1 MNIVSGVFHP
11 LLMTSYMSALLAVF
25 LPEAYIPY
33 PESAVWQL
41 VLAFFLLTAVLPAL
55 FVFGLYMFT
64 PVVTDLELTDRK
76 ERLVPFIVLIIF
88 YSAAAYFL
96 VIELG
101 LGPIVRVLLFS
112 AIVMIA
118 LMVLINTR
126 FKISIHCTAA
136 WALAGYAL
144 ALSVNFSFPHMLP
157 MVFGTVIF
165 GGLIGT
171 SRLYLGC
178 HKPAE
183 VWLGTLFGFL
193 YSFFSV
199 LVLL

>member
-1 MNIVSGVFHP
+1 MNIISGVFHP

-25 LPEAYIPY
+25 MPEAYMPY
-33 PESAVWQL
+33 PETAVWQL
-41 VLAFFLLTAVLPAL
+41 VSAFVLLTAVLPAL
-55 FVFGLYMFT
+55 FVFGLYMLT
-64 PVVTDLELTDRK
+64 PIVTDLELTDRK

-118 LMVLINTR
+118 LMVLINTK
-126 FKISIHCTAA
+126 FKISIHCSAA
-136 WALAGYAL
+136 WALVGYTL
-144 ALSVNFSFPHMLP
+144 ALSVNYSFPHMLP
-157 MVFGTVIF
+157 MVYGTVIF

-178 HKPAE
+178 HKPTE
-183 VWLGTLFGFL
+183 VWFGTLFGFI
-193 YSFFSV
+193 YSFFAV
-199 LVLL
+199 ILLL